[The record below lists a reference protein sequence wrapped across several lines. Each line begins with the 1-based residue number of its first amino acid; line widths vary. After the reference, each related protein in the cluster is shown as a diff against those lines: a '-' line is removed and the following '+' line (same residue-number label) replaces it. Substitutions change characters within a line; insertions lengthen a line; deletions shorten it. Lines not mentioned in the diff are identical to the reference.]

1 MLKLHYIIPGYEIIK
16 TTSNYKPNV
25 GDAVVLI
32 ITEYTEYIVTYITY
46 DINNDIINIYCE
58 EKE

>member
-1 MLKLHYIIPGYEIIK
+1 MLKLHYIIPGYKIIK

-32 ITEYTEYIVTYITY
+32 ITEYIVTYITY